1 MLLTGVKINIAR
13 WYLCQKD
20 DNSTQRKLYLFCA
33 NLYNIQHTH
42 IHTHMLYIP
51 TAQLRPTYSWTL
63 SSKSSNL
70 SASLIHSFIHWINIY
85 ERILCARH
93 CQEYQTKKKSLH
105 CFLFSSPSQLSL
117 FQCLVYHSLSQPYR
131 REREDEQKL
140 LGDVHRGYVMI
151 SMWNNSDRLYHFK

>member
-70 SASLIHSFIHWINIY
+70 SASLIHSFIHSLNKYLWAY
-85 ERILCARH
+85 TLCQALSRISN
-93 CQEYQTKKKSLH
+93 QKKKFTFFPL
-105 CFLFSSPSQLSL
+105 LLAITIVTFSVS
-117 FQCLVYHSLSQPYR
+117 CLPFIVTAL
-131 REREDEQKL
+131 
-140 LGDVHRGYVMI
+140 
-151 SMWNNSDRLYHFK
+151 

>member
-51 TAQLRPTYSWTL
+51 TTQLRPIY
-63 SSKSSNL
+63 SSNSFQKIL
-70 SASLIHSFIHWINIY
+70 ELICFTYSFIHSLDIY
-85 ERILCARH
+85 LWAYTLCQALSRIS
-93 CQEYQTKKKSLH
+93 YKKKSLH
-105 CFLFSSPSQLSL
+105 FFLFSSPLSL
-117 FQCLVYHSLSQPYR
+117 FQRLAYHSLPQPYR
-131 REREDEQKL
+131 RERGDKQKL
-140 LGDVHRGYVMI
+140 LGDVHRG
-151 SMWNNSDRLYHFK
+151 